1 MIKELIEKEV
11 KKIDRDSWKKQEAVH
26 YEVLIYRE
34 NTYFRKR
41 FIDREHGLLENP
53 TVEEIK
59 SFATGSIDKVF
70 KITTIQ
76 ERIK

>member
-1 MIKELIEKEV
+1 MIEKLMKKEL
-11 KKIDRDSWKKQEAVH
+11 KKIENDSWKRQEVIS
-26 YEVLIYRE
+26 YEVLIYQK
-34 NTYFRKR
+34 NTFFRKR

-59 SFATGSIDKVF
+59 SYATSSVDKVF